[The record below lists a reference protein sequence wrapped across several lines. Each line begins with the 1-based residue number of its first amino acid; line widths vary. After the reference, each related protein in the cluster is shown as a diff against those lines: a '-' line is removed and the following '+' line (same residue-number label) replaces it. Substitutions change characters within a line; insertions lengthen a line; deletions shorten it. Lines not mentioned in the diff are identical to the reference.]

1 MIVFLKKIYYPPLTG
16 YLVWNVLRI
25 FSPPPT
31 QRDAKRPV
39 GGGETYGI
47 SDYGIPYVNGWG
59 EEEYMKWIMSTAN
72 YLMMIPFSIE
82 KLSVG
87 RPAMFQSLIFT
98 GSPKVPVT
106 EKSFEQGMLVS
117 RQAFTHST
125 VCCWQE
131 KTREIILWSRAQ
143 RTGRWWY
150 WRRRTPALIKILLPL
165 NKAFWVVDATTGKM
179 GNRGG
184 TSIILG
190 ADRNT

>member
-1 MIVFLKKIYYPPLTG
+1 MSYASSLHLPSHSGRPNVPL
-16 YLVWNVLRI
+16 
-25 FSPPPT
+25 
-31 QRDAKRPV
+31 
-39 GGGETYGI
+39 GGGGWGKPYDI
-47 SDYGIPYVNGWG
+47 SDYRISYVNGWG
-59 EEEYMKWIMSTAN
+59 EEEYMKWKMSTAN

-106 EKSFEQGMLVS
+106 EKSFEQGMLMS

-150 WRRRTPALIKILLPL
+150 WRRCTPALIKILCLSIKLFELPMERQVR
-165 NKAFWVVDATTGKM
+165 WGTGVA
-179 GNRGG
+179 RV
-184 TSIILG
+184 
-190 ADRNT
+190 

>member
-1 MIVFLKKIYYPPLTG
+1 
-16 YLVWNVLRI
+16 
-25 FSPPPT
+25 
-31 QRDAKRPV
+31 
-39 GGGETYGI
+39 
-47 SDYGIPYVNGWG
+47 
-59 EEEYMKWIMSTAN
+59 MSTAN

-117 RQAFTHST
+117 RQASTHSA

-131 KTREIILWSRAQ
+131 KTREIILWSTATRNWKMMVLKEAHASL
-143 RTGRWWY
+143 Y
-150 WRRRTPALIKILLPL
+150 KNPLPL
-165 NKAFWVVDATTGKM
+165 NKAFWVTDGTTVKD
-179 GNRGG
+179 GNEGG
-184 TSIILG
+184 ESIILG